1 MGITRRRWR
10 GRVSESDSKK
20 WPFIAGKELPSDLG
34 FGVVFVVRGCGCGQ
48 NDAHTKVTSLVDYL
62 FFAPIGL

>member
-10 GRVSESDSKK
+10 GWVSESDSKK

-34 FGVVFVVRGCGCGQ
+34 FGVVFVVRGAQ
-48 NDAHTKVTSLVDYL
+48 NDADTKVTSLVDYL